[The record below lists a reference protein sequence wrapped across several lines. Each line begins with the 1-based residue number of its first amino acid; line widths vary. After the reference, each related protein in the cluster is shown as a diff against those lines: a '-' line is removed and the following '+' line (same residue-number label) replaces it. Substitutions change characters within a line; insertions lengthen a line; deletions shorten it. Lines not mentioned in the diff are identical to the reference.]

1 MTERAQ
7 RLNIRVRL
15 MVRRR
20 SFVFLLAL
28 ILTLLG
34 PGLTAKADEQV
45 HKTPAEK
52 WVEIVGIPELDP
64 ARNVEIRNGIAFLLT
79 DTQIRY
85 RSGGYSVFER
95 LAYKVTDRPG
105 LERGAR
111 LDIEFDP
118 SRERLSFNRL
128 MIVRDGVVIDKL
140 GDAKFEIFR
149 RETDS
154 ERGIFDGR
162 LTAHVDLSDV
172 RVGDIVDYSTT
183 YEVTPT
189 VAKDLLFTR
198 FQAEWGEPV
207 ALTRERIIWPTEKP
221 LNIRAVRTGLKPR
234 VTNAGGETTYLWETA
249 NPVPVKLQD
258 NLPVDYPNFGFVQI
272 SSEFDWQPVVDAV
285 LPFYQPAESFP
296 ADFEAKLTEIEVRH
310 GSLEDRLIAALR
322 LVQDEIRY
330 VSLSMGAGS
339 YVPRRPE
346 TVLASGFG
354 DCKDKTLLLVSALR
368 RLGVEAEAALTDID
382 EGRAL
387 EHAVPALQVF
397 DHAIVKAKI
406 GERVWW
412 LDATDYLQGGR
423 AANIVQPDYGFA
435 LPLVVSGAVL
445 EKLPEKELL
454 EPTQSVT
461 ERFAFPKRD
470 GEPLVL
476 TVNTIYRHGDADNM
490 RRKLAST
497 SKPKLADDYLQYYN
511 RQYPGIKS
519 TSMLES
525 GDDRDLNI
533 VTTMEAYE
541 LPSGAL
547 LANDLAKNFPLR
559 ADIGISDMPRPTTIG
574 RTGPIALGPQVFKSH
589 KVTVSNLNARFSLP
603 ANIDVPDPRVSLRL
617 HWSSIPTEFEVE
629 WRFRMLEGRVPPE
642 EIGAYLKAA
651 DDIERNSAFSFDFT
665 YVDPVDAG
673 SNNRSSPNM
682 AGLFGIGVAVLFLVG
697 VVVAALVVVMLRDL
711 DSAAERG

>member
-1 MTERAQ
+1 ME
-7 RLNIRVRL
+7 
-15 MVRRR
+15 RRR

-28 ILTLLG
+28 VLTLLS
-34 PGLTAKADEQV
+34 PGLTARADEQV
-45 HKTPAEK
+45 RKAPAEN
-52 WVEIVGIPELDP
+52 WVEYVGIPELDP
-64 ARNVEIRNGIAFLLT
+64 SRSAEIRNGIAFLLT
-79 DTQIRY
+79 DAQIRH
-85 RSGGYSVFER
+85 RNGGYSIFGR
-95 LAYKVTDRPG
+95 LVYKVTDRAG

-128 MIVRDGVVIDKL
+128 MIIRDGVVIDKL

-189 VAKDLLFTR
+189 VAKNLLYAR
-198 FQAEWGEPV
+198 FQAEWSEPV

-221 LNIRAVRTGLKPR
+221 LNIRAVRTGLKPT
-234 VTNAGGETTYLWETA
+234 VTKAGGETTYLWETA
-249 NPVPVKLQD
+249 NPSPVKFQD

-296 ADFEAKLTEIEVRH
+296 ADFEAKLAEIEVRH

-368 RLGVEAEAALTDID
+368 RLGIEAEAALTDID
-382 EGRAL
+382 EGRVL
-387 EHAVPALQVF
+387 EHTVPALQVF

-423 AANIVQPDYGFA
+423 AANIVSPDYGFA
-435 LPLVVSGAVL
+435 LPLVASGAAL
-445 EKLPEKELL
+445 EKLPVTELL
-454 EPTQSVT
+454 EPTQSVA
-461 ERFAFPKRD
+461 ERFAFPMRD

-476 TVNTIYRHGDADNM
+476 TVNTIYRNADADRM
-490 RRKLAST
+490 RRRLAHA
-497 SKPKLADDYLQYYN
+497 SKANLADDYIQYYS

-519 TSMLES
+519 TAMLETA
-525 GDDRDLNI
+525 DDRDLN
-533 VTTMEAYE
+533 VLTTKEAYE
-541 LPSGAL
+541 LASETL

-559 ADIGISDMPRPTTIG
+559 ADIGIGGMPTPTAVG
-574 RTGPIALGPQVFKSH
+574 RTGPIALGPPVYKNH
-589 KVTVSNLNARFSLP
+589 KVTVTNLKARFSP
-603 ANIDVPDPRVSLRL
+603 PERPDVYNPHFLLKLS
-617 HWSSIPTEFEVE
+617 WSTLPTELELE
-629 WRFRMLEGRVPPE
+629 WSFRTLAERVPAE
-642 EIGAYLKAA
+642 AISAYLQAVA
-651 DDIERNSAFSFDFT
+651 DSSRKSEWYYDFT
-665 YVDPVDAG
+665 YTDTAAT
-673 SNNRSSPNM
+673 SSDDM
-682 AGLFGIGVAVLFLVG
+682 SALSIDFLR
-697 VVVAALVVVMLRDL
+697 AIRTALLL
-711 DSAAERG
+711 LP

>member
-7 RLNIRVRL
+7 RLNRRVRL
-15 MVRRR
+15 MERRS

-28 ILTLLG
+28 VLMLLG
-34 PGLTAKADEQV
+34 SGFTARADEQV
-45 HKTPAEK
+45 RKTPAEN

-64 ARNVEIRNGIAFLLT
+64 ARSAEIRNGIAFLLT
-79 DTQIRY
+79 DTQIRH
-85 RSGGYSVFER
+85 RNGGYAIFGR
-95 LAYKVTDRPG
+95 LVYKVTDRAG
-105 LERGAR
+105 LESGAR

-128 MIVRDGVVIDKL
+128 MIIRDGVVIDKL

-183 YEVTPT
+183 YDVTPT
-189 VAKDLLFTR
+189 VAKDLLYTR

-234 VTNAGGETTYLWETA
+234 VTQSGGETSYLWETA
-249 NPVPVKLQD
+249 NPAPVKPQD
-258 NLPVDYPNFGFVQI
+258 NLPVDYPNFGFAEI

-285 LPFYQPAESFP
+285 LPFYQPTESFP
-296 ADFEAKLTEIEVRH
+296 ADFEAKLAEIEARH
-310 GSLEDRLIAALR
+310 GAREDRLIAALR

-339 YVPRRPE
+339 YVPRHPE
-346 TVLASGFG
+346 AVLASGFG
-354 DCKDKTLLLVSALR
+354 DCKDKALLLVSALR
-368 RLGVEAEAALTDID
+368 RLGIEAEAALTDID

-387 EHAVPALQVF
+387 EHAVPGLQAF
-397 DHAIVKAKI
+397 DHVIVKAKI

-423 AANIVQPDYGFA
+423 AANIVPPDYGFA
-435 LPLVVSGAVL
+435 LPLVASGAAI
-445 EKLPEKELL
+445 EKLPVKELL
-454 EPTQSVT
+454 EPTQSVA
-461 ERFAFPKRD
+461 ERFAFPRRD

-476 TVNTIYRHGDADNM
+476 TVNTIYRNADADRM
-490 RRKLAST
+490 RRRLAHA
-497 SKPKLADDYLQYYN
+497 SKAKLADDYIQYYS

-519 TSMLES
+519 TAMLETA
-525 GDDRDLNI
+525 DDRDLN
-533 VTTMEAYE
+533 VLTTKEAYE
-541 LPSGAL
+541 LPSEAL

-559 ADIGISDMPRPTTIG
+559 ADIGIGGMPAPTAVG
-574 RTGPIALGPQVFKSH
+574 RTGPIALGSPVYKSH
-589 KVTVSNLNARFSLP
+589 KVTVTNLKSQFSPPERPDVENPHFSLK
-603 ANIDVPDPRVSLRL
+603 LRGSPL
-617 HWSSIPTEFEVE
+617 PTGLELEWS
-629 WRFRMLEGRVPPE
+629 FRTLEERVPAE
-642 EIGAYLKAA
+642 AISAYLQAVA
-651 DDIERNSAFSFDFT
+651 DSDRKSEWYYDFT
-665 YVDPVDAG
+665 YADTAAA
-673 SNNRSSPNM
+673 SSDDVSTLSIDFLR
-682 AGLFGIGVAVLFLVG
+682 AIRTAVLL
-697 VVVAALVVVMLRDL
+697 LP
-711 DSAAERG
+711 